1 MMQFIQSKRLLSLG
15 CKFDDWY
22 FRFFWYILR
31 REEIKQRDGDIT
43 IVFDKN
49 DRSDKNLQTYLK
61 NSRVITQT
69 DVDAREFMRQITK
82 VLTSMEADNP
92 YYNLVTQYRRRGKI
106 FFSYC
111 NKDKALARQIF
122 QQLSQSYPNL
132 WFDQENILGGDNYDT
147 EIRYGISH
155 AKVFIP
161 LLTPQIA
168 EDLRNGKTDNY
179 YNEEW
184 RQAANRKGQLAVIP
198 LATEGY
204 SLRESYHTVFEQMI
218 GDNISGISL
227 KDANALSNLQKAI
240 DKHLNGHE

>member
-31 REEIKQRDGDIT
+31 REEIKQRDGDIA

-49 DRSDKNLQTYLK
+49 DRSGQNLQNYLK

-69 DVDAREFMRQITK
+69 DVDARVFMRQITQ
-82 VLTSMEADNP
+82 VLTSIEDDNP
-92 YYNLVTQYRRRGKI
+92 YRDLVMKYRRRGEI

-111 NKDKALARQIF
+111 NKDKNLARQIF
-122 QQLSQSYPNL
+122 QQLSLLYPNM
-132 WFDQENILGGDNYDT
+132 WFDQENILGGDNYNA
-147 EIRYGISH
+147 EIRYGITH

-168 EDLRNGKTDNY
+168 EDLKNGKTDNY
-179 YNEEW
+179 YNEER
-184 RQAANRKGQLAVIP
+184 RQAADRKGELIVIP
-198 LATEGY
+198 LAMEGY
-204 SLRESYHTVFEQMI
+204 SLRESYHAIFEQII
-218 GDNISGISL
+218 GQNISGINL
-227 KDANALSNLQKAI
+227 KDASAQNKKQKAI
-240 DKHLNGHE
+240 DKHLNEHE